1 MEQSEDRHQRGMD
14 MLKTMFGV
22 NAETEVEKL
31 RAANPELARC
41 LIEFPFAEVYTRP
54 GLDLRTREML
64 TIAAL
69 TVLGYPQTELKEHVR
84 GALNIGCTTE
94 QIMEIVLQMAV
105 YAGFPAALEAAKTAA
120 SVFAE
125 AKMKASQSDNCGGN
139 V

>member
-1 MEQSEDRHQRGMD
+1 
-14 MLKTMFGV
+14 
-22 NAETEVEKL
+22 
-31 RAANPELARC
+31 
-41 LIEFPFAEVYTRP
+41 
-54 GLDLRTREML
+54 ML

-94 QIMEIVLQMAV
+94 QIMEIVLQMAG

-125 AKMKASQSDNCGGN
+125 AKMKASQSDNCGGK